1 MLKEKEQLI
10 LEALDEIRDGY
21 IEEAV
26 CGFESANML
35 TKEAHLQKTRKHS
48 RKRGRFF
55 LRKKELLSGTVRGS
69 LLSGRAMG
77 TFAACIAVV
86 LVLGIGVRG
95 SNGNAL
101 PEVFRGNESAS
112 ADMAMN
118 GAADTGFAD
127 QLESA
132 EELVGAEEIAG
143 AENSSGSVKSEAQPP
158 DKVQSGEALPEEA
171 QMELF
176 TPAIS
181 TLYWENTSW
190 QNEKIGNKNS
200 NGTS

>member
-1 MLKEKEQLI
+1 MLKEKEWLI

-26 CGFESANML
+26 CGFEAANML
-35 TKEAHLQKTRKHS
+35 TKEDHLQRTRQHS
-48 RKRGRFF
+48 RKKERFF
-55 LRKKELLSGTVRGS
+55 FRKKGLLSGAARGS

-77 TFAACIAVV
+77 TFVACIAVV

-95 SNGNAL
+95 FDRNAL

-118 GAADTGFAD
+118 EAADTDWSD
-127 QLESA
+127 QMESA

-143 AENSSGSVKSEAQPP
+143 AENSSGAVESTAQLP
-158 DKVQSGEALPEEA
+158 DKIQKGEALPEKM

-176 TPAIS
+176 TPTIS

-190 QNEKIGNKNS
+190 QNEKH
-200 NGTS
+200 TE

>member
-1 MLKEKEQLI
+1 MLKEKERLI

-26 CGFESANML
+26 CGFEVANML
-35 TKEAHLQKTRKHS
+35 TKEAHLQKKRQHS

-55 LRKKELLSGTVRGS
+55 LGKKELLSGTVRGS
-69 LLSGRAMG
+69 LLSGRARG

-95 SNGNAL
+95 FNGNAFS
-101 PEVFRGNESAS
+101 EVFRGNESAS

-118 GAADTGFAD
+118 GAADTDLTD

-143 AENSSGSVKSEAQPP
+143 AENSSGTVESAAQLP
-158 DKVQSGEALPEEA
+158 DKVQKGEALSEKM

-176 TPAIS
+176 TPTIS
-181 TLYWENTSW
+181 TLYWENMSW
-190 QNEKIGNKNS
+190 QNEMHKE
-200 NGTS
+200 